1 MAEMN
6 LSERALQF
14 LGINSI
20 ARDGDEELVNYLI
33 PLYEALGAKVILQQ
47 VFHSVEDHGKR
58 QFNLIGIL
66 GDDLVDVRTQR
77 GLLMMSHVD
86 TPSPGNLSDWH
97 RLNSKPWVPQI
108 DGNEAIGLGA
118 ADAKL
123 DFLCKLEACKNFVGK
138 TLAQPLYLIASCG
151 AESPIMGAKYL
162 IQSKVVNPKYV
173 LVGAPTELA
182 IVNSHKS
189 KLVVGLQISFVSV
202 DKDTQEFNTR
212 IRIATKGKSAHAA
225 HPEHGDSAVDKIT
238 SLLRFLRTNQISMK
252 LFSIAGGSDMN
263 KIPDTAEVS
272 IVIPDLQLDAFRR
285 KFKQYLIDH
294 PKDFFELKFGGTGSE
309 GVRLFPEELVDALF
323 QMDDLVKSVSA
334 KLRVA
339 QNPEF
344 APPHSTVAI
353 NSIVHELDVITLY
366 LHLALL
372 PEVSGPEQRR
382 EVESGIQMELDR
394 ISQSYRR
401 LSFRYKRVLAAPPM
415 YTDESSTFVKTLLGA
430 LNRSGIPTKTA
441 SGSACTE
448 GSFFSDRGI
457 AAVAFGPGTGPG
469 NSHSADERNDLMQM
483 EAAVRFYTQAIDS
496 FCVRGI

>member
-1 MAEMN
+1 MN

-14 LGINSI
+14 LSINST
-20 ARDGDEELVNYLI
+20 AREGNEEIVNYLI
-33 PLYEALGAKVILQQ
+33 PLYESLGAKVVLQQ

-77 GLLMMSHVD
+77 GLLLLSHVD
-86 TPSPGNLSDWH
+86 TPSAGNLSDWR

-123 DFLCKLEACKNFVGK
+123 DFLCKLEACRNFVGK
-138 TLAQPLYLIASCG
+138 PLAQPLYLVATCG

-162 IQSKVVNPKYV
+162 IQSKLVNPKYV

-182 IVNSHKS
+182 LVNNHKS

-225 HPEHGDSAVDKIT
+225 HPDHGDSAVDKIM
-238 SLLRFLRTNQISMK
+238 SLLRFLRASQISMK
-252 LFSIAGGSDMN
+252 LFSITGGSDMN
-263 KIPDTAEVS
+263 KVPDAAEVS
-272 IVIPDLQLDAFRR
+272 IVIPDLQLDNFRR

-294 PKDFFELKFGGTGSE
+294 PRDFFELKFGGTGSE
-309 GVRLFPEELVDALF
+309 GIRLFPEELIDSLF
-323 QMDDLVKSVSA
+323 QMDDLVKAVGDR
-334 KLRVA
+334 LRTTT
-339 QNPEF
+339 NTDF
-344 APPHSTVAI
+344 SPPHSTITI
-353 NSIVHELDVITLY
+353 NSIVHERDVITLY

-372 PEVSGPEQRR
+372 PEVSAPEQRKA
-382 EVESGIQMELDR
+382 VEAGIQAELDR
-394 ISQSYRR
+394 ISQAYRR
-401 LSFRYKRVLAAPPM
+401 LSFRYKRVLAAPPL
-415 YTDESSTFVKTLLGA
+415 YTDESGTFMKTLSGA
-430 LNRSGIPTKTA
+430 MSRAGIPSKVA
-441 SGSACTE
+441 AGSVCTE
-448 GSFFSDRGI
+448 GAFFSERGI
-457 AAVAFGPGTGPG
+457 ATVAFGPGRGPG
-469 NSHSADERNDLMQM
+469 NSHATDECNDLVQM
-483 EAAVRFYTQAIDS
+483 EAGIRFYTQVIDS